1 MQNSLQKLY
10 LQIPQTCN
18 SNTAEYSFTVQVS
31 HLIQFNYRC
40 PVEYPMNKQKL
51 QLAFTVTECIVCIL
65 EARLTN
71 ALISFHVCQLVVFY
85 LDACLQ
91 VKATNYR
98 SAQQVWTSLREN
110 IVS

>member
-18 SNTAEYSFTVQVS
+18 SNTAEFSFTVQVS

-65 EARLTN
+65 EAWLTN
-71 ALISFHVCQLVVFY
+71 ALIAFHVCQLVVFSLY
-85 LDACLQ
+85 ACLQ